1 MPKNCSNASAT
12 CAGLIPGFRVWTL
25 KAFDEN
31 GQCIVEVSED
41 MGSNNRKYKRFCE
54 LIDAKGYQLTASQ
67 AQELSATLYLNLNW
81 DNSNV
86 SFKQY
91 AQMI

>member
-1 MPKNCSNASAT
+1 MAKNCSNASAT
-12 CAGLIPGFRVWTL
+12 ASGFMPGFRVWTL

-31 GQCIVEVSED
+31 DQCIVEVSQD
-41 MGSNNRKYKRFCE
+41 MGSNQKKYKHFCE
-54 LIDAKGYQLTASQ
+54 QIAAKGYQLTASQ
-67 AQELSATLYLNLNW
+67 AAELSSTLYLNLNW

-91 AQMI
+91 MQMI